1 MGSGASDAKR
11 ELIERLQELEVRQL
25 RLFVRDRSLPLLSTT
40 LTIQQLKVLVALAI
54 DGNTPTHEL
63 AERVGVSVATLTGIV
78 DRLSA
83 RSLVLRRED
92 PADRRVRRVDLT
104 EEGRTLIDDMWGT
117 SRERTSAALR
127 SLDLETLRGLVR
139 GVEALY
145 EVLRRS
151 VPAEPADSRGA

>member
-1 MGSGASDAKR
+1 M
-11 ELIERLQELEVRQL
+11 IERLQELEARQL

-63 AERVGVSVATLTGIV
+63 AERIGVSMATLTGIV
-78 DRLSA
+78 DRLAA

-104 EEGRTLIDDMWGT
+104 EEGRGLIDDMWGT
-117 SRERTSAALR
+117 SRQRTEAALR
-127 SLDLETLRGLVR
+127 SLDVETLRGLVQ
-139 GVEALY
+139 GAEALY
-145 EVLRRS
+145 QALAGSAGATPTDMRRK
-151 VPAEPADSRGA
+151 

>member
-1 MGSGASDAKR
+1 MDSGASDAKSQ
-11 ELIERLQELEVRQL
+11 LIERLQELEARQL

-63 AERVGVSVATLTGIV
+63 AERIGVSMATLTGIV
-78 DRLSA
+78 DRLAA

-104 EEGRTLIDDMWGT
+104 EEGRGLIDDMWGT
-117 SRERTSAALR
+117 SRQRTEAALR
-127 SLDLETLRGLVR
+127 SLDVETLRGLVQ
-139 GVEALY
+139 GAEALY
-145 EVLRRS
+145 QALAGSAGATPTDMRRK
-151 VPAEPADSRGA
+151 

>member
-1 MGSGASDAKR
+1 MDSDTSDAKC
-11 ELIERLQELEVRQL
+11 ELIERLRDLEVRQL

-40 LTIQQLKVLVALAI
+40 LTIQQLKVLVALAV

-63 AERVGVSVATLTGIV
+63 AERIGVSVATLTGIV

-104 EEGRTLIDDMWGT
+104 EKGRALIDDMWGT
-117 SRERTSAALR
+117 SRERTLAALR
-127 SLDLETLRGLVR
+127 SLDVETLRGLVR
-139 GVEALY
+139 GVEAVYQAL
-145 EVLRRS
+145 LDSSRTA
-151 VPAEPADSRGA
+151 PARAEER